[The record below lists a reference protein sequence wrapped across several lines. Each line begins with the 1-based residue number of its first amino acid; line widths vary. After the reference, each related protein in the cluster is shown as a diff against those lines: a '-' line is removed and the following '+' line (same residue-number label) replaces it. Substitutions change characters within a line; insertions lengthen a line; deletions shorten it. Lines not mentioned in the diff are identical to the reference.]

1 MSRAN
6 GGMAVF
12 RRLVRNRLA
21 LLGLVLVALN
31 LAMVLFAPAISPYEP
46 FKMSLSER
54 HSPPGAKHLLGT
66 DFFGRD
72 ILSRIIHGARVSFLL
87 GITVVSF
94 SLAVG
99 TTLGLVAGYFGG
111 WVDSLI
117 MRVTDIFLTFPSIL
131 FAMAIMAVRG
141 AGFSNVVIALVTTTW
156 TGFARLVR
164 AETLSLRSREY
175 IQAAE
180 SIGARKGRILLMHL
194 LPNVMAPIIVQASMG
209 MAAPIL
215 TEAALSFLGL
225 GMPADVPSW
234 GLMLSVDRDFID
246 TAWWSVAF
254 PGLAIAMTVLGFN
267 LLGDGLRDALDPKL
281 RGVSKR

>member
-1 MSRAN
+1 
-6 GGMAVF
+6 MAVF

-111 WVDSLI
+111 WVDSLF

>member
-1 MSRAN
+1 MHAAAD
-6 GGMAVF
+6 GWALF
-12 RRLVRNRLA
+12 RRVIRNRLA
-21 LLGLVLVALN
+21 LLGLVLVLLN
-31 LAMVLFAPAISPYEP
+31 LGMVLFAPMVSPYDP
-46 FKMSLSER
+46 FQMSLSER
-54 HSPPGAKHLLGT
+54 HGAPSAKHLLGT

-72 ILSRIIHGARVSFLL
+72 ILSRIIHGSRISFLL
-87 GITVVSF
+87 GISVVSV

-99 TTLGLVAGYFGG
+99 TVLGLVAGYFGG
-111 WVDSLI
+111 WVDALI
-117 MRVTDIFLTFPSIL
+117 MRITDIFLTFPSIL

-141 AGFSNVVIALVTTTW
+141 AGFSNVVIALVITTW
-156 TGFARLVR
+156 TGFTRLVR
-164 AETLSLRSREY
+164 AEVLSLKSREY

-180 SIGARKGRILLMHL
+180 SIGARTGRILFLHL

-246 TAWWSVAF
+246 TAWWSVTF
-254 PGLAIAMTVLGFN
+254 PGLAIALTVLGFN

-281 RGVSKR
+281 RGVS

>member
-1 MSRAN
+1 MHTTSEGWAL
-6 GGMAVF
+6 F
-12 RRLVRNRLA
+12 RRVTRNRLA
-21 LLGLVLVALN
+21 CLGLILVLLN
-31 LAMVLFAPAISPYEP
+31 LGMVLFAPVLSPYDP
-46 FKMSLSER
+46 SQMSLSER
-54 HSPPGAKHLLGT
+54 HVSPGGKHLLGT

-72 ILSRIIHGARVSFLL
+72 ILSRIIHGARVSFVL
-87 GITVVSF
+87 GITVVSI

-99 TTLGLVAGYFGG
+99 TVLGLVAGYFGG
-111 WVDSLI
+111 WVDALI
-117 MRVTDIFLTFPSIL
+117 MRITDIFLTFPSIL

-141 AGFSNVVIALVTTTW
+141 AGFSNVVIALVITTW
-156 TGFARLVR
+156 TGFTRLVR
-164 AETLSLRSREY
+164 AEVLSLRSREY

-180 SIGARKGRILLMHL
+180 SIGARTGRILFLHL

-246 TAWWSVAF
+246 TAWWSVTF
-254 PGLAIAMTVLGFN
+254 PGLAIALTVLGFN

-281 RGVSKR
+281 RGVS

>member
-21 LLGLVLVALN
+21 LLGLILVALN